1 LGFGDFLDYSNFSL
15 MIYKNIYI
23 PALVSDGTHVA
34 LFRLIQIL
42 HQGETMAGEK
52 FTTDI
57 LIIGMGAAGQLA
69 ALYAYDANPNLN
81 ITIVTKALKGKGG
94 CSRMVQGGLNVVL
107 NEEDSHEKHLMDTLK
122 GGQYINNQDLAKTL
136 VEEATPTI
144 KEMETR
150 FGCFFDRNP
159 DGTIHQKPFAG
170 QSFDR
175 TVHKGDLTGIEMIS
189 RTTEQVMKRDIKV
202 LEECRAVDLLTDS
215 AGKEVTGALLLDMR
229 RGSFIVA
236 EASATLVATGG
247 GPTQYRFHAPGP
259 EKSVDGL
266 GMMYRAG
273 VVMRDMEMI
282 QFHPTGLIIPGSVVA
297 GSLLEEGL
305 RGSGAYLYNGQGER
319 YMKKYAPDVA
329 ERATRDVVSR
339 SSFLE
344 MLAGRECEEGGVRID
359 AAHLGSEFVLK
370 NFPGMCNR
378 CRQFGYDL
386 SREPVPVSPTAH
398 FVMGGANI
406 DKDCHTS
413 MERLFV
419 AGEDAGGVHGG
430 NRLGGNGIC
439 ESTVYGR
446 QAGKSLARYL
456 ANNKSQPIDTAK
468 GMVAELIK
476 KHTRPFEKLNGENA
490 FELRAELKECN
501 WIKVGVVRNA
511 DDMEEAVRE
520 IAALRKTA
528 ADISL
533 TGARPYNMLWNTYID
548 FMNMLDVSDMVAAS
562 ALARRESRAAHYRSD
577 FPEQNDEIG
586 LFNNFMTRGVDGL
599 PEISIRPVEFKY
611 KTAEEC
617 RNYKK

>member
-1 LGFGDFLDYSNFSL
+1 
-15 MIYKNIYI
+15 M
-23 PALVSDGTHVA
+23 TH
-34 LFRLIQIL
+34 
-42 HQGETMAGEK
+42 EK

-57 LIIGMGAAGQLA
+57 LILGMGAAGQLA
-69 ALYAYDANPNLN
+69 ALYAYDANPDLN

-107 NEEDSHEKHLMDTLK
+107 NKSDSHEKHLMDTLK
-122 GGQYINNQDLAKTL
+122 GGQYVNDQELAKTL

-150 FGCFFDRNP
+150 FGCFFDRNS

-189 RTTEQVMKRDIKV
+189 RTTEQVMKRGIKV
-202 LEECRAVDLLTDS
+202 LEEFRAVDLLLDASGT
-215 AGKEVTGALLLDMR
+215 EVTGALLLDIKQGR
-229 RGSFIVA
+229 FIVA

-266 GMMYRAG
+266 GMLYRAG
-273 VVMRDMEMI
+273 VLMRDMEMI

-305 RGSGAYLYNGQGER
+305 RGAGAYLYNGQGER

-339 SSFLE
+339 SAFLE

-359 AAHLGSEFVLK
+359 ASHLGSEFVLE

-398 FVMGGANI
+398 FVMGGARI

-413 MERLFV
+413 MDRLFV
-419 AGEDAGGVHGG
+419 AGEDAGGVHGA

-446 QAGKSLARYL
+446 QAGKSLARFTK
-456 ANNKSQPIDTAK
+456 NNTSRPSETAS
-468 GMVAELIK
+468 GMVDELIDNY
-476 KHTRPFEKLNGENA
+476 TRAFERRNGEET
-490 FELRAELKECN
+490 FKLRAELKECN
-501 WIKVGVVRNA
+501 WIKVGVVRNGN
-511 DDMEEAVRE
+511 DMEEAVRE
-520 IAALRKTA
+520 IASIRSA
-528 ADISL
+528 AANIVLS
-533 TGARPYNMLWNTYID
+533 GGRAYNMLWNTYID
-548 FMNMLDVSDMVAAS
+548 FINMLDVSDMVVAS
-562 ALARRESRAAHYRSD
+562 ALARKESRGAHYRND
-577 FPEQNDEIG
+577 FAEQNDEIG
-586 LFNNFMTRGVDGL
+586 LFNSLLVRGANGM
-599 PEISIRPVEFKY
+599 PELRSEPVEFKY
-611 KTAEEC
+611 KTVEEC